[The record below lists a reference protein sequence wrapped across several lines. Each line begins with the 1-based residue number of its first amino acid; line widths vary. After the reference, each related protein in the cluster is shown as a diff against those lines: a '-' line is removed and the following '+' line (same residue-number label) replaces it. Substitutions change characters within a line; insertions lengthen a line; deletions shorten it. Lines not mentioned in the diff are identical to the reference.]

1 MRFAATKL
9 IEKDT
14 PIEEAL
20 QLAEDKKEAFEQIVS
35 VMEKETGLDREAAIA
50 DMRFQFI
57 GRLCEKT
64 VVRPHESKE
73 HRRSVK
79 IDKLLTGKYTAIPCF
94 IGIMAIV
101 FAMTFSLLGAWLSD
115 VMALGVD
122 AVIGWIDKGL
132 IAAQINPVVRS
143 LVVDGICQGVGSV
156 ISFSANDRDPVFLP
170 VDSGGYGLYGAGCI
184 CHG

>member
-14 PIEEAL
+14 PIEDAL

-79 IDKLLTGKYTAIPCF
+79 IDKLLTGNTQRFRA
-94 IGIMAIV
+94 
-101 FAMTFSLLGAWLSD
+101 SS
-115 VMALGVD
+115 
-122 AVIGWIDKGL
+122 GL
-132 IAAQINPVVRS
+132 WR
-143 LVVDGICQGVGSV
+143 L
-156 ISFSANDRDPVFLP
+156 FLP
-170 VDSGGYGLYGAGCI
+170 
-184 CHG
+184 

>member
-1 MRFAATKL
+1 MHVARYHEPPGRIDFCPDSKDDKDPVGAVHRCIHAVAHMIENDAKEADLPVRFAATKL

-14 PIEEAL
+14 PIEDAL

-79 IDKLLTGKYTAIPCF
+79 IDKLLTGNTQRFRASSGLWRLFCHDLQPAWC
-94 IGIMAIV
+94 V
-101 FAMTFSLLGAWLSD
+101 VVRCDGAW
-115 VMALGVD
+115 
-122 AVIGWIDKGL
+122 
-132 IAAQINPVVRS
+132 R
-143 LVVDGICQGVGSV
+143 
-156 ISFSANDRDPVFLP
+156 
-170 VDSGGYGLYGAGCI
+170 
-184 CHG
+184 